1 MKYNEHPTFETLEH
15 LFQAALRTSPFAA
28 SAVLATPADAPG
40 IAFDLWPFLRAYIL
54 CSLNGKPA
62 VWAPLLR
69 LFVTAGDQ
77 VFTGAFKAGK
87 DV

>member
-1 MKYNEHPTFETLEH
+1 MKFNEHPTFETLEH
-15 LFQAALRTSPFAA
+15 LYKGLRTSPFTAG
-28 SAVLATPADAPG
+28 AVLATPADAPG
-40 IAFDLWPFLRAYIL
+40 IAVDLWPFLRAFIL
-54 CSLNGKPA
+54 CCLNGKPA

-77 VFTGAFKAGK
+77 LFTGAFKAGK